1 MEAYEW
7 MCSDLLI
14 VFRRFV
20 LRFRHSTW
28 LRCRWMETKKNYRFS
43 RLSENFSTRLWF
55 PLARSHCVIMLN
67 GRWGTHSGNFV
78 VRLLSSL
85 YIHKPSVG
93 PMKSQSLWLLALKHW
108 ILLCVYVFVTIRL
121 STLHIR
127 HSNVKIFSML
137 HTLVSHAASIRRSCH
152 LHINEKP

>member
-1 MEAYEW
+1 MSECVPTYLSSFDVLFCDFAIALDSAVDGW
-7 MCSDLLI
+7 RRRKTI
-14 VFRRFV
+14 VFLAC
-20 LRFRHSTW
+20 LRIFQHD
-28 LRCRWMETKKNYRFS
+28 FGF
-43 RLSENFSTRLWF
+43 LS
-55 PLARSHCVIMLN
+55 LAHCVIMLN